1 VSRRRRTL
9 RGRLLIAMAAI
20 AIGVLVVSGV
30 TTVALARRSAE
41 DAAISQ
47 LEDHAPGVRDQLLAL
62 SRAIRRERTTGVV
75 VPGLNRLL
83 SSVLNVSGGTI
94 VTVNA
99 DGTISEGFAGLAVE
113 GETDTGTGATTSTT
127 LPAARTRLGARLRQR
142 AQQNRQ
148 GAVVTPPTVSQLPA
162 GLTLDDLDATALAN
176 GEEQSGS
183 INGLAYV
190 ALPIAST
197 KQGTPVLVLTQKVDS
212 AAVKRARGF
221 FVIGGVLALVVAAI
235 VSYFVARRLT
245 RPLQAMGATAGEIAA
260 GDLSARVD
268 LGKHPD
274 DELAELART
283 LNGMADQLEAARHGE
298 RQFLLSVSHDLRTP
312 LTSIRGYAEAL
323 TDGTIPASE
332 EQRRAA
338 AVIAAEADRLA
349 RLVADLLDLARI
361 DAHQFSFSPRPFDVA
376 AATRTAVAAFLPAAG
391 ELGIELAVEAP
402 DRLEVDGDA
411 ERIGQIVANLVENAL
426 KYARSRIT
434 VSVGPLDA
442 GRYELRVV
450 DDGPGVDPA
459 EQARVFERLFV
470 SRSVPGRSVGTGL
483 GLAIVGELAGA
494 MGGHAAVDASAGPGA
509 TFVVT
514 LSTTTPR

>member
-1 VSRRRRTL
+1 MSRRRTL
-9 RGRLLIAMAAI
+9 RGRLLVAMGAI

-47 LEDHAPGVRDQLLAL
+47 LQDHAPGVRDQLLAL
-62 SRAIRRERTTGVV
+62 SRALRRERATGVV
-75 VPGLNRLL
+75 IPGLSRLL

-99 DGTISEGFAGLAVE
+99 DGTISEGYAGLAVE
-113 GETDTGTGATTSTT
+113 GETATGTGTPTST

-142 AQQNRQ
+142 LQQGGRIT
-148 GAVVTPPTVSQLPA
+148 AVVPPTVSQLPA
-162 GLTLDDLDATALAN
+162 GLSLGDLDATALAN
-176 GEEQSGS
+176 GEEQSGTVG
-183 INGLAYV
+183 GLAYV

-212 AAVKRARGF
+212 AAVRRARGF

-235 VSYFVARRLT
+235 VSFFVARRLT
-245 RPLQAMGATAGEIAA
+245 RPLQAMGATAGHIAS

-268 LGKHPD
+268 LGRHPD

-283 LNGMADQLEAARHGE
+283 LNRMADQLEAARHGE

-312 LTSIRGYAEAL
+312 LTSIRGYADAL
-323 TDGTIPASE
+323 TDGTIPASD

-349 RLVADLLDLARI
+349 RLVGDLLDLARL

-376 AATRTAVAAFLPAAG
+376 TATRTAVAAFLPAAG
-391 ELGIELAVEAP
+391 ELGIELVVDGPE
-402 DRLEVDGDA
+402 RLEVDGDA

-426 KYARSRIT
+426 KYARTRIA
-434 VSVGPLDA
+434 VSVRSTGA
-442 GRYELRVV
+442 GSYELRVV
-450 DDGPGVDPA
+450 DDGPGVDPHER
-459 EQARVFERLFV
+459 EQVFERLFV
-470 SRSVPGRSVGTGL
+470 SRSAPGRSVGTGL
-483 GLAIVGELAGA
+483 GLAIVGELATA
-494 MGGHAAVDASAGPGA
+494 MGGRATVDPASGPGA

-514 LSTTTPR
+514 LPTPGPR